1 MEGDDNHNNSLITK
15 KKINTYVSEFADTP
29 ITASPGT
36 DGQLI
41 DLDTAEYRITDHAD
55 FTNWVGF
62 GDSFDAARISPAA
75 PAHLNFTLNG
85 MIDDGT
91 VAGSLKITV
100 YKVTAVSGGWKQTK
114 LKEKTLN
121 LKSKDSV
128 STGVL
133 KLDRLDVPPADE
145 TGVTGYYVTVQSTN
159 AKKGGEGYYN
169 VVVTGDVF
177 TDADVSLTNKSG
189 NGWLYDKSGK
199 SPNNGLETNEIAG
212 TKDDPTAITLD
223 KAGSVTGGDNFIG
236 FGDEYDYAELI
247 NIKAGTYTFSLTTE
261 AAKTKFTVYSLTKS
275 GSGWKQKTLGS
286 VTNKIAVTGV
296 TKDIN
301 FKEDS
306 SETTRYFV
314 SMQATD
320 TKNSPMVYYSVSAWI
335 STASNGSAL
344 SMPETDSLAM
354 PKTSDA
360 LAMTDVLSLGGYDTD
375 VLADASASALADL
388 DDKSGWLNI
397 ASLA

>member
-1 MEGDDNHNNSLITK
+1 M
-15 KKINTYVSEFADTP
+15 
-29 ITASPGT
+29 
-36 DGQLI
+36 
-41 DLDTAEYRITDHAD
+41 
-55 FTNWVGF
+55 
-62 GDSFDAARISPAA
+62 
-75 PAHLNFTLNG
+75 
-85 MIDDGT
+85 
-91 VAGSLKITV
+91 
-100 YKVTAVSGGWKQTK
+100 
-114 LKEKTLN
+114 
-121 LKSKDSV
+121 
-128 STGVL
+128 
-133 KLDRLDVPPADE
+133 
-145 TGVTGYYVTVQSTN
+145 
-159 AKKGGEGYYN
+159 
-169 VVVTGDVF
+169 
-177 TDADVSLTNKSG
+177 
-189 NGWLYDKSGK
+189 
-199 SPNNGLETNEIAG
+199 
-212 TKDDPTAITLD
+212 D
-223 KAGSVTGGDNFIG
+223 KAGSVTGGDNFVG

-275 GSGWKQKTLGS
+275 GSGWKQKALGS

-344 SMPETDSLAM
+344 TMPETDS
-354 PKTSDA
+354 

-388 DDKSGWLNI
+388 DDKSGWQ
-397 ASLA
+397 SLLA